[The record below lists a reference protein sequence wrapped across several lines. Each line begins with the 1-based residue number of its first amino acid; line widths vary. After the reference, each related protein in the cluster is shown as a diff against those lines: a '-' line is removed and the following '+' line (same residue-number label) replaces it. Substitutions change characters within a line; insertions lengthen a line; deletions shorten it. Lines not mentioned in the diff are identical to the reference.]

1 MSLSLLEKDKKKNGL
16 LMKIDRDAFSAGIDK
31 IIW

>member
-1 MSLSLLEKDKKKNGL
+1 MSLSLLEKDKKNGL
-16 LMKIDRDAFSAGIDK
+16 LMKIDRHAFSAGIDK